1 MSTTKLAEKM
11 DMIHDTLF
19 VEIYEVL
26 LPADSVTPGIHP
38 NEPTRFTGGVV
49 TCDQVQVSFRL
60 QSHFREHHR
69 WVCSDPIQ
77 KFELF
82 RCTNHIHI
90 DIISRLTHGPH
101 LCGAVDLTRVNISE
115 DFDPKHEI
123 AKLEPHWIDLSNG
136 SAKIKIG
143 LGYGRRTLP
152 GSTRLD
158 HLHLSRA
165 CGEGS
170 VARLSKRYDE
180 IMYAAKRARIRVSE
194 LEWKKAPF
202 PTRVEYGFGVASLLH
217 ILELPGQ
224 DCLISPWAG
233 GGCLFYHLQRERT
246 FSLARS
252 RIYLAELVQTLEE
265 MNGYG
270 YARYN
275 IRPLAVM
282 LNALG
287 HIMICDFD
295 LYRKSMASAE
305 IVRVDVQENRYPA
318 PETFA
323 NIQPT
328 AATGIRRVN

>member
-1 MSTTKLAEKM
+1 
-11 DMIHDTLF
+11 
-19 VEIYEVL
+19 
-26 LPADSVTPGIHP
+26 
-38 NEPTRFTGGVV
+38 
-49 TCDQVQVSFRL
+49 
-60 QSHFREHHR
+60 
-69 WVCSDPIQ
+69 
-77 KFELF
+77 
-82 RCTNHIHI
+82 
-90 DIISRLTHGPH
+90 
-101 LCGAVDLTRVNISE
+101 
-115 DFDPKHEI
+115 
-123 AKLEPHWIDLSNG
+123 
-136 SAKIKIG
+136 
-143 LGYGRRTLP
+143 
-152 GSTRLD
+152 
-158 HLHLSRA
+158 
-165 CGEGS
+165 
-170 VARLSKRYDE
+170 
-180 IMYAAKRARIRVSE
+180 
-194 LEWKKAPF
+194 
-202 PTRVEYGFGVASLLH
+202 
-217 ILELPGQ
+217 
-224 DCLISPWAG
+224 
-233 GGCLFYHLQRERT
+233 LQRERT